1 MDARGKLTDAAADLD
16 QEPSGEP
23 LVPLGRVQPGRGAA
37 QRGRPGTR
45 SRRALGKDRDAV
57 RLPVGLVA
65 AFDERGVV
73 VAAIAVTPD
82 GA

>member
-23 LVPLGRVQPGRGAA
+23 VIPLGRVQPGRGAA
-37 QRGRPGTR
+37 QRDRPGTG
-45 SRRALGKDRDAV
+45 SRRALGKGSDAV

-65 AFDERGVV
+65 ALDE
-73 VAAIAVTPD
+73 
-82 GA
+82 